1 MEFVKLLAPAVA
13 ITATSVVTSSTCG
26 NLDEAGKDVEIR
38 PPGLV
43 FAVVWPILYAT
54 TGWAWKHSN
63 PNFDAVYV
71 LLIGLLCLWLVLY
84 SCTSIRELAFATI
97 LMSVV
102 VSFFLSLHSNK
113 LNFLLTAWLVFASTL
128 AAIDISKKK

>member
-13 ITATSVVTSSTCG
+13 ITATSVVTSSACG
-26 NLDEAGKDVEIR
+26 NLDDAGKDVEIR

-63 PNFDAVYV
+63 PNFDLVYV

-84 SCTSIRELAFATI
+84 SCTPIHELAFATI